1 MEFYIIKNKK
11 SRRFVGVIESKKGL
25 VACTVPNPSKED
37 IEIRLAHYAKKIQK
51 TEYNIQENGS
61 KFGGFIFKL
70 DENPSRFWSEAL
82 RLNLDFRLL
91 TLKQKVVAETLRKL
105 PLGSVI
111 SYGDLAKEA
120 GLPNAARFVGNYMA
134 NNPLPLLIPCH
145 RVIKSDG
152 QLGEYSAG
160 GPEVK
165 KRYLLNEGF
174 NKFK

>member
-1 MEFYIIKNKK
+1 MEFYIIKNTKNRK
-11 SRRFVGVIESKKGL
+11 FVGVIESKKGL
-25 VACTVPNPSKED
+25 VACTVPNLLKED
-37 IEIRLAHYAKKIQK
+37 IEIKLAHYAKKIQK
-51 TEYNIQENGS
+51 MEYNIQENGS
-61 KFGGFIFKL
+61 KFGEFIFKL
-70 DENPSRFWSEAL
+70 DEDLSKFWSKAL

-91 TLKQKVVAETLRKL
+91 TLKQKIVAETLRKL
-105 PLGSVI
+105 PIGSVI

-152 QLGEYSAG
+152 KLGEYSAG
-160 GPEVK
+160 GLEVK

-174 NKFK
+174 SKFK